1 MKFRRKSSQEA
12 QDAQDA
18 LDAAAADAGPVSGPY
33 DADDG
38 VLEDGVDRVDLGSLL
53 VAPSEG
59 RELRL
64 QVDEATGEVQAVML
78 TGPDG
83 MLEMRAF
90 AAPRNGDLWSDVRS
104 QISAEMTQQGG
115 TVSEREGRFGTELVC
130 SMPVTNTEGRSGTQ
144 PSRVIGVNGPRWFL
158 RATLVGRPALD
169 VGTDGEGEGSG
180 SWEDA
185 ISEVAVRRGTGAMP
199 VGEPLPVVVPSGAR
213 RLS

>member
-1 MKFRRKSSQEA
+1 MKFRRKSAEA

-18 LDAAAADAGPVSGPY
+18 LDAAAADATPVSGPY
-33 DADDG
+33 DADDDL
-38 VLEDGVDRVDLGSLL
+38 LEDGVDRVDLGSLL
-53 VAPSEG
+53 VPPSEG

-64 QVDEATGEVQAVML
+64 QVDEATNQVQAVML
-78 TGPDG
+78 TGADG

-104 QISAEMTQQGG
+104 QISADMVKQGG
-115 TVSEREGRFGTELVC
+115 TVAEREGRFGTELIC
-130 SMPVTNTEGRSGTQ
+130 SMPVTSPDGRTGTQ

-158 RATLVGRPALD
+158 RATLVGQPALD
-169 VGTDGEGEGSG
+169 VGEDGVGEGSG

-185 ISEVAVRRGTGAMP
+185 IAEVAVRRGKEAMP
-199 VGEPLPVVVPSGAR
+199 VGEPLAVVVPSGAR